1 MCIRDRD
8 RWETT
13 VLVEENEDGMS
24 SLLKQEYLPD
34 SVSVYNREPDILK
47 EINNEC

>member
-1 MCIRDRD
+1 M
-8 RWETT
+8 TT